1 MNTVQLTVAMNKITY
16 DTYFLGVLPCD
27 YLPKT
32 PLKDLPAM
40 VIFNT
45 DPSTEP
51 GQHWLAVYV
60 NKDGVSSFFDSFG
73 RGPKNP
79 SFPKIVQD
87 FLKNNSI
94 RVQYSNKQI
103 QDFTSDVCGQ
113 HCVFFLYHMS
123 KGYVYEN
130 IVKMYYDDPIKN
142 DTMVVR
148 FVKRLKPRLCDTFNC
163 IQCVQ
168 ICKSL

>member
-1 MNTVQLTVAMNKITY
+1 MNTVQLTAVMDKITY
-16 DTYFLGVLPCD
+16 NTYFLGVLPCD

-32 PLKDLPAM
+32 PLKNLPAM

-51 GQHWLAVYV
+51 GQHWVAVYI
-60 NKDGVSSFFDSFG
+60 NSDGVSCFFDSFG
-73 RGPKNP
+73 GAPTDPRFPKNLC
-79 SFPKIVQD
+79 D
-87 FLKNNSI
+87 FLKSNSTN
-94 RVQYSNKQI
+94 VEYSKKQV
-103 QDFTSDVCGQ
+103 QDFTSDTCGQ

-123 KGYVYEN
+123 KGHVYDN
-130 IVKMYYDDPIKN
+130 IVKKYYDDLIKN
-142 DTMVVR
+142 DAMVVR
-148 FVKRLKPRLCDTFNC
+148 FVKRLKPRLCDTLNC